1 MFWDIEEVS
10 RIIRSNLKLSSNIL
24 ALNKIF
30 QLESCH
36 LVTFRNI
43 FMIIKWNIL
52 ITYEIFWVPIL
63 WKLLI
68 FDLIFIYRGYW
79 LSSTVLI
86 RKINYFPWKH
96 KFYSKIDWTRN
107 KIKYL
112 LVRGSVLVQP
122 TCFNV
127 LKLHF
132 IWIQMS
138 NLQVG

>member
-10 RIIRSNLKLSSNIL
+10 RIICSNLKLSSNIR
-24 ALNKIF
+24 AVNKIYQVWVSSHAGIF
-30 QLESCH
+30 SWLSYEIF
-36 LVTFRNI
+36 LV
-43 FMIIKWNIL
+43 
-52 ITYEIFWVPIL
+52 TYEIFWVYNL